1 MNCYFG
7 RSFSYVLSSC
17 GIVLDD
23 VIFLRYYGLGIDNF
37 SDNPSLGLFVQ
48 KFWFRVK
55 ELSSKLN
62 NNNTIINY

>member
-7 RSFSYVLSSC
+7 RSFSYVSSSC

-23 VIFLRYYGLGIDNF
+23 AIFLQYYGLGIDNF